1 MVSLLL
7 LSLLHVGDGA
17 FHGNLI
23 HPHLTHAFEA
33 KWHGNVIAIARV
45 EDVFNVEG
53 MYFFPQQSINREF
66 FRPSE
71 TTYKDRFGKA
81 NCYTLHEAHP
91 IHGTHVKF
99 QEDAAITYLNP
110 KEKYSHVKGRITF
123 HKGVTIHH
131 IEVNADFIRHHEEY
145 PESELN
151 GRSMENV
158 EIDEATG
165 ESKMDL

>member
-1 MVSLLL
+1 MAR
-7 LSLLHVGDGA
+7 D
-17 FHGNLI
+17 FI
-23 HPHLTHAFEA
+23 KKRKQKKKDEA
-33 KWHGNVIAIARV
+33 K
-45 EDVFNVEG
+45 
-53 MYFFPQQSINREF
+53 
-66 FRPSE
+66 
-71 TTYKDRFGKA
+71 KD
-81 NCYTLHEAHP
+81 
-91 IHGTHVKF
+91 
-99 QEDAAITYLNP
+99 
-110 KEKYSHVKGRITF
+110 KEVKGRITF